1 LVHQQFVQLRTINVP
16 GALAVDAVERI
27 FEFVDK
33 LGREPRCDVWVIV
46 DQLEKAFEPRRAVF
60 RALAFESVR

>member
-1 LVHQQFVQLRTINVP
+1 
-16 GALAVDAVERI
+16 VERI